1 MKAAYILLVLVVAA
15 LVLGCVDKKGPDS
28 SSKVPVSSRPAP
40 ASPSETPA
48 PSNSMSENDEFGL
61 DNDLAQI
68 DPMVNELE
76 MDISFSEV
84 NANAFI

>member
-15 LVLGCVDKKGPDS
+15 SLLGCVDEKGP
-28 SSKVPVSSRPAP
+28 SSKVPVSNTPAP
-40 ASPSETPA
+40 VSPSENPDPIA
-48 PSNSMSENDEFGL
+48 ENDEFGL